1 MNAWPNARSMKSRS
15 KRIAISRCAAQR
27 WTTNGCSSQSR
38 METERTSKRYAVAQ
52 TVLLIL
58 FAAVVFL
65 SPRNYLFASARAAIA
80 GDVLG
85 AVGVLLI
92 VFAFASLGGA
102 IQIAPEPKR
111 GAQLVETGVYKY
123 LRHPIYTGI
132 IFCVIGLF
140 LRQPSIWVAVASAM
154 VIIFLLFKARF
165 EEK

>member
-1 MNAWPNARSMKSRS
+1 
-15 KRIAISRCAAQR
+15 
-27 WTTNGCSSQSR
+27 

-65 SPRNYLFASARAAIA
+65 SPRNYLFASARDAIA

-165 EEK
+165 EEKLLLAVYPGYAAYRSRTWGLFPGLHY